1 VNWRFKSMETTKT
14 YQIVLPKGE
23 AFRPFF
29 ELSENER
36 REIGVK
42 IFRHVTELAAKVGA
56 LPVTS
61 QIKSESIA
69 EVKKLY

>member
-1 VNWRFKSMETTKT
+1 METTKT

-23 AFRPFF
+23 ASRPFF

-61 QIKSESIA
+61 QTTSKKASRIKHSF
-69 EVKKLY
+69 

>member
-1 VNWRFKSMETTKT
+1 METTKT
-14 YQIVLPKGE
+14 YHIVLPKGE
-23 AFRPFF
+23 ASRPFF

-36 REIGVK
+36 REIGLK

-61 QIKSESIA
+61 QATS
-69 EVKKLY
+69 KKVLG